1 MFTLIFKSFYFY
13 FFLQQN
19 EFLLSVESEQVSLT
33 MNLDLNGD
41 KAKKGN
47 GIPDWGTTR
56 KRTED
61 IKREKVC

>member
-1 MFTLIFKSFYFY
+1 MFTLIFKS
-13 FFLQQN
+13 FLQQN

-41 KAKKGN
+41 KGKKGN

-56 KRTED
+56 KPKED